1 MGKADRYL
9 IAYGGIILLSG
20 IFMLFLSIASLIKF
34 IDPTPLLRHPDLLIY
49 ASLVVGALD
58 LLCGILL
65 ALSKG
70 GVTRVEEEGPL
81 KRSIGSTEVGK
92 REGG

>member
-9 IAYGGIILLSG
+9 IAYGGLILLSG

-34 IDPTPLLRHPDLLIY
+34 IDPTPLLGRPDLLTY
-49 ASLVVGALD
+49 SSLVVGALD
-58 LLCGILL
+58 LVCGVLL

-70 GVTRVEEEGPL
+70 GVTKVEEEGLPE
-81 KRSIGSTEVGK
+81 KSIGSTE
-92 REGG
+92 GG